1 MYADVHKKRR
11 KSACNGH
18 EEEEGQLDLAHID
31 RRHCTYASA
40 SYYFDLKIQKNE

>member
-18 EEEEGQLDLAHID
+18 EEEGQLDLAHID